1 MEAQWRELLRRW
13 PKLHTVIQRCGV
25 EGSYIFTE
33 RETSFLPTPRE
44 EVIVTLG
51 AGDAFAA
58 CYVTQYLDGLTR
70 K

>member
-1 MEAQWRELLRRW
+1 MARAAATLAQVAHGDSEVWRGG
-13 PKLHTVIQRCGV
+13 KLYFHG
-25 EGSYIFTE
+25 EGK
-33 RETSFLPTPRE
+33 SFLPTPRV